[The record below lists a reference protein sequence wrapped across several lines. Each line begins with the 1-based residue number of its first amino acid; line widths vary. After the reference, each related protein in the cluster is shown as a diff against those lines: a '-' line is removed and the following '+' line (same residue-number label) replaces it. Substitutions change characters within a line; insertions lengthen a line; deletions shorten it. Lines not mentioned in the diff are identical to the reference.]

1 MPKLYYTT
9 TSCVT
14 VSFVMAKMCN
24 VKLETEQVDLSTHKV
39 IKTGE
44 DFYAINPKGNV
55 PCLVLDDR
63 TQLIENIAVHT
74 WICDQNPSTGL
85 GPTGKTE
92 LYQYLNATSY
102 VGTEIHP
109 AIGILF
115 YPGLSDDV
123 KEFTKTRFI
132 QKMTDLN
139 DRVLKGKNYMNFNR
153 FTASDAYLYIC
164 LSWCGY
170 VGLDYSAYP
179 KVVAFYERVKNLP
192 GVVAAHTAM
201 ASNPSHTK

>member
-44 DFYAINPKGNV
+44 DFYAINNPKGNV
-55 PCLVLDDR
+55 PYLVLDDG
-63 TQLIENIAVHT
+63 TLLIENIAVST
-74 WICDQNPSTGL
+74 WICDQ
-85 GPTGKTE
+85 KAE
-92 LYQYLNATSY
+92 LYEYLNATSY

-109 AIGILF
+109 AVDVHF

-123 KEFTKTRFI
+123 KVFNKARFT
-132 QKMTDLN
+132 QKMTN
-139 DRVLKGKNYMNFNR
+139 Q
-153 FTASDAYLYIC
+153 
-164 LSWCGY
+164 
-170 VGLDYSAYP
+170 YS
-179 KVVAFYERVKNLP
+179 VFLVEV
-192 GVVAAHTAM
+192 
-201 ASNPSHTK
+201 